1 MQTISLIKKRK
12 GEPVKSLEHL
22 DHTHTHTRLML
33 PNQLKRCSRLPF
45 GSQTGA
51 ATLEIQPRL
60 ANFKSTHK
68 ATVNTACCTG
78 GPLLA
83 LNYSSVI
90 PQGL

>member
-22 DHTHTHTRLML
+22 DHTHMTDVA
-33 PNQLKRCSRLPF
+33 QS
-45 GSQTGA
+45 A
-51 ATLEIQPRL
+51 ETLLEASLWISNWCYHSGIQPRL
-60 ANFKSTHK
+60 VNFKSTQK